1 MTFDNPHRRIS
12 RVAQPE
18 VPSDSFGSLEETS
31 KQVKRRISRV
41 AFQELHQEE
50 EQGGAW
56 DGDKVSRAE
65 KVVRKFSTYISMDGS
80 NVEMM
85 DPDISERTY
94 TATVSSTDSLSL
106 RPRH

>member
-50 EQGGAW
+50 EQGEAW

-65 KVVRKFSTYISMDGS
+65 KVVRKLNIPSANSFRSSKRLD
-80 NVEMM
+80 
-85 DPDISERTY
+85 DILR
-94 TATVSSTDSLSL
+94 SSFILNFHCNLCHNQSALAA
-106 RPRH
+106 